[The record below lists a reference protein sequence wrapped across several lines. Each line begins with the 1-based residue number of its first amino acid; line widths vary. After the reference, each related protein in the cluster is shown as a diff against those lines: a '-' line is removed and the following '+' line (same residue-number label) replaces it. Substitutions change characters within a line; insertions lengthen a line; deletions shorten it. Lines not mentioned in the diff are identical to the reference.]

1 MTKELHHRRCD
12 NCHYFGATT
21 AVEGICGHPVYKRG
35 KMIYRD
41 TKSVIAHVGCVS
53 QENKHG

>member
-21 AVEGICGHPVYKRG
+21 AIEGICGHPVYKRG

-53 QENKHG
+53 QENKK